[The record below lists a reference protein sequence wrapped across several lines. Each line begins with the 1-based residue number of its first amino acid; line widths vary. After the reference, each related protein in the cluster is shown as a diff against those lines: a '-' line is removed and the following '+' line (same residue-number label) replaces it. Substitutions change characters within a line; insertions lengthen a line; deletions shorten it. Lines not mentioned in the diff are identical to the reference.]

1 MTNSQSDKIIDMAL
15 ELRMFKEAAAKVVAD
30 WHAHNRISPRKR
42 VQWASLSAL
51 EQVINGES
59 SLTAKESC

>member
-15 ELRMFKEAAAKVVAD
+15 ELRMLREAAAKVIAD

-51 EQVINGES
+51 EQVV
-59 SLTAKESC
+59 TAKPEPVMEVR

>member
-1 MTNSQSDKIIDMAL
+1 MTKPIDLAITYT
-15 ELRMFKEAAAKVVAD
+15 ELRIAAAKVVAD

-51 EQVINGES
+51 EQVVNADADIVV
-59 SLTAKESC
+59 KESR